1 MRCFRRLGHQSGWR
15 PTEVVVG
22 ETVDD
27 SGQPL
32 LVASLHAK
40 TGTWPQEPF
49 AALSQGVRDLAPS
62 SREVWHS
69 DVMPAGARQA
79 SGGKRFVD
87 AGDLNMA
94 SRMDLAQATAPL
106 LQRLMFN
113 RRVDTSE
120 LLFDPDLIIRRS
132 TGPVPSRS

>member
-1 MRCFRRLGHQSGWR
+1 LRCFRRLGHQSGWR

-40 TGTWPQEPF
+40 
-49 AALSQGVRDLAPS
+49 
-62 SREVWHS
+62 
-69 DVMPAGARQA
+69 A
-79 SGGKRFVD
+79 SGGKRFVA

-132 TGPVPSRS
+132 TGPAPSRS